1 MKPLAVH
8 HVSINV
14 PDMKSGVAFYT
25 ETLGGTLRSDR
36 PELGIQGAWIDLGD
50 QQLHLI
56 EAPVPRNLGQH
67 FAIRVGDLDSVV
79 DELRSKGIEVAD
91 PVPVASNRQTFID
104 DPAGNAVELH
114 QVGEARA

>member
-8 HVSINV
+8 HVSVNV
-14 PDMKSGVAFYT
+14 PDIESGVAFYT
-25 ETLGGTLRSDR
+25 DTLGGTLRGDR
-36 PELGIQGAWIDLGD
+36 PDLGIAGAWIDLGD

-79 DELRSKGIEVAD
+79 DELRSKGIDVAD
-91 PVPVASNRQTFID
+91 PVSVGNNRQTFID

-114 QVGEARA
+114 EVGQVRA